1 MPTIRIVIAFILGSL
16 AAVEAASTPPA
27 PQNDEVLRQNVI
39 GIWSQKV
46 SISIGNSSRVSQ
58 SSKKI

>member
-27 PQNDEVLRQNVI
+27 PQNDEVLRQKVI

-46 SISIGNSSRVSQ
+46 SISIGSSLRVSQ